1 MLRHNPFTK
10 FVNRQLLVALLVIVG
25 LQTCG
30 KAEASTDNNSYLQ
43 KVELCLE
50 VQNLRKSS
58 GFDYNFLRC
67 TSTSLKGASYE
78 R

>member
-10 FVNRQLLVALLVIVG
+10 FVNRQLLIALFVIIS
-25 LQTCG
+25 LPACG
-30 KAEASTDNNSYLQ
+30 EAQASTESYLQ

-50 VQNLRKSS
+50 VQNLRKVS
-58 GFDYNFLRC
+58 GFDYNYLRC

>member
-10 FVNRQLLVALLVIVG
+10 FVNRQLLIALFVIIG

-30 KAEASTDNNSYLQ
+30 EAQASTENYLQ

-50 VQNLRKSS
+50 VQNLRKAS
-58 GFDYNFLRC
+58 GFNYNYLRC